1 VSFADTVLTGSH
13 VRLEPLSR
21 AHVPGLVAAAAED
34 PAIYAWTS
42 LPLDTD
48 GMSSY
53 VDTAVRWRED
63 GTALPF
69 ATVRLADGRVLG
81 ATRFFLIERWEWPPD
96 HPNAQR
102 PGPDGC
108 EIGYTWLAASAIRTA
123 ANTEAKLLMLTHAFE
138 RWRVHRV
145 CFHTDTRNERSRE
158 ALARLGAVFE
168 GTLRAHRLA
177 SDLIP
182 RDSARFSIVAAE
194 WPGVRQRL
202 AQRLGGQPGSG
213 PGPRPGGHGTRPAAR
228 PAAAVTRRSEW

>member
-1 VSFADTVLTGSH
+1 MTLASHDSLVLTGRQ

-21 AHVPGLVAAAAED
+21 VHVPGLVAAAAED
-34 PAIYAWTS
+34 PALYQWTP
-42 LPLDTD
+42 LPLDTE
-48 GMSSY
+48 GMTRY
-53 VDTAVRWRED
+53 VDTAVRWREE

-69 ATVRLADGRVLG
+69 ATVRRSDGRVVG
-81 ATRFFLIERWEWPPD
+81 STRFFLIERWDWPAG
-96 HPNAQR
+96 HASAQR

-108 EIGYTWLAASAIRTA
+108 EIGYTWLGASAIRTA
-123 ANTEAKLLMLTHAFE
+123 ANTEAKLLMLAHAFE
-138 RWRVHRV
+138 GWRVHRV
-145 CFHTDTRNERSRE
+145 CFHTDMRNERSRN

-202 AQRLGGQPGSG
+202 QHRL
-213 PGPRPGGHGTRPAAR
+213 AI
-228 PAAAVTRRSEW
+228 

>member
-1 VSFADTVLTGSH
+1 MSFADTVLTGSH

-34 PAIYAWTS
+34 PALYAWTP

-48 GMSSY
+48 SMTGY
-53 VDTAVRWRED
+53 VDTAVRWREE

-123 ANTEAKLLMLTHAFE
+123 ANTEAKLLMLAHAFE

-145 CFHTDTRNERSRE
+145 CFHTDMRNERSRN

-202 AQRLGGQPGSG
+202 AQRLGVKREEG
-213 PGPRPGGHGTRPAAR
+213 PGPAPGDRTHPAAR
-228 PAAAVTRRSEW
+228 RAAAATRRSEW

>member
-1 VSFADTVLTGSH
+1 VSNEPLVLTGRH

-34 PAIYAWTS
+34 PALYRWTR
-42 LPLDTD
+42 LPLDVE
-48 GMSSY
+48 GMTGY
-53 VDTAVRWRED
+53 VDTAVRWRVE

-81 ATRFFLIERWEWPPD
+81 STRFFLIERWEWPAAD
-96 HPNAQR
+96 PNADR
-102 PGPDGC
+102 SGPDGC

-123 ANTEAKLLMLTHAFE
+123 ANTEAKLLMLAQAFE
-138 RWRVHRV
+138 QWRVHRV
-145 CFHTDTRNERSRE
+145 CFHTDMRNERSRA

-182 RDSARFSIVAAE
+182 RDSARFSILAAE

-202 AQRLGGQPGSG
+202 VQRL
-213 PGPRPGGHGTRPAAR
+213 AD
-228 PAAAVTRRSEW
+228 

>member
-1 VSFADTVLTGSH
+1 MDSESLGLAGRY
-13 VRLEPLSR
+13 VRLEPLAR
-21 AHVPGLVAAAAED
+21 THVPGLVTAAAED
-34 PAIYAWTS
+34 PALYRWTP
-42 LPLDTD
+42 LPLDIA
-48 GMSSY
+48 GMTGY
-53 VDTAVRWRED
+53 VDAAARWRAE

-69 ATVRLADGRVLG
+69 ATVRLADGKVIG
-81 ATRFFLIERWEWPPD
+81 STRFFAIERWEWPLG
-96 HPNAQR
+96 HPHAGR

-123 ANTEAKLLMLTHAFE
+123 ANTEAKILMLEHAFE

-145 CFHTDTRNERSRE
+145 CFHTDMRNERSRN

-202 AQRLGGQPGSG
+202 TERLAG
-213 PGPRPGGHGTRPAAR
+213 
-228 PAAAVTRRSEW
+228 